1 MNRLATDSRES
12 SLSELAF
19 GEDRLTLNEVALLA
33 AGALKPT
40 LAASAREKMRESAEV
55 MERLHAEGAAIY
67 GVTTSV
73 GASVIVDVPK
83 ERAAE
88 LSLNLLRMHGCGTGR
103 ILSEYEAAAALAIRI
118 NSLAQGKSG
127 VRPEIAER
135 LTLLL
140 RERVLPRIPA
150 EGSVGASGDLTP
162 LSYIV
167 AMLVGEREVS
177 FRGEVMAAS
186 EALERL
192 GLEPMTLRPKEA
204 LALMNGTS
212 VATAIASIALLR
224 AKQIARLASAITAM
238 SSAAING
245 NPSHFDAFIHEAKP
259 HLGQA
264 ISARWILDDLGSSKI
279 GDLGSS
285 KIGDLGS
292 SKIPEGVRLQDR
304 YSIRCAPHVIGVLVD
319 ALRFGEET
327 LETELNGV
335 SDNPLVDVVRG
346 EILHGGNFYGGH
358 VAFIADSLKL
368 AVANIAC
375 LLDRQLLLLCN
386 PAESD
391 GLPRDLVGV
400 EGEGA
405 CVHNG
410 FKAVTIAT
418 SSLAAEAL
426 KLTMPASAFS
436 RSTELHNQDKVPMA
450 TLAARDLLR
459 IVEITEQVAAMLTLA
474 VCQAVELRGE
484 TACSRRATAILDA
497 VRREVPRLV
506 EDRRMDRDVHAVLA
520 MMREGALP

>member
-1 MNRLATDSRES
+1 MNRLATDPRKTALTEI
-12 SLSELAF
+12 AF
-19 GEDRLTLNEVALLA
+19 GEDRLTVEHLALLA
-33 AGALKPT
+33 SGSLRPV
-40 LAASAREKMRESAEV
+40 LSASAKERMRESAEV

-73 GASVIVDVPK
+73 GASVVVDVPK

-103 ILSEYEAAAALAIRI
+103 ILSEYEAAAAVAIRI
-118 NSLAQGKSG
+118 HSLAQGKSG

-177 FRGEVMAAS
+177 FRGEIMSAS
-186 EALERL
+186 EALSRL
-192 GLEPMTLRPKEA
+192 GLEPLKLRPKEA

-224 AKQIARLASAITAM
+224 AKRIARLASSITAM
-238 SSAAING
+238 GSVAIHG
-245 NPSHFDAFIHEAKP
+245 NPSHFDSFIHEAKP

-264 ISARWILDDLGSSKI
+264 IAARWILDDLGDEAKSK
-279 GDLGSS
+279 GA
-285 KIGDLGS
+285 
-292 SKIPEGVRLQDR
+292 RLQDR
-304 YSIRCAPHVIGVLVD
+304 YSLRCAPHVIGVLVD

-335 SDNPLVDVVRG
+335 SDNPLVDVERG

-358 VAFIADSLKL
+358 VAFVADSLKL

-386 PAESD
+386 PAEND

-400 EGEGA
+400 RGEGA

-410 FKAVTIAT
+410 FKAVTIAA

-450 TLAARDLLR
+450 TIAARDLLR
-459 IVEITEQVAAMLTLA
+459 IVEITEQVVAMLLLA
-474 VCQAVELRGE
+474 SIQAVELRGRKIASE
-484 TACSRRATAILDA
+484 RLSALAAS
-497 VRREVPRLV
+497 VRRVVPPLV
-506 EDRRMDRDVHAVLA
+506 EDRRMDLDIEAVLA
-520 MMREGALP
+520 LLRGGDLPVGGIDLE

>member
-177 FRGEVMAAS
+177 FRGEVIAAS

-264 ISARWILDDLGSSKI
+264 ISARWILD
-279 GDLGSS
+279 DLGSS

-459 IVEITEQVAAMLTLA
+459 IVEITEQVAAMLLLA
-474 VCQAVELRGE
+474 SIQAAELRGGVPSSE
-484 TACSRRATAILDA
+484 RLSALASA
-497 VRREVPRLV
+497 VRRVVPPLV
-506 EDRRMDRDVHAVLA
+506 EDRRMDLDIEAVLA
-520 MMREGALP
+520 LIRGGDLPLGGVELE

>member
-1 MNRLATDSRES
+1 MNRLATHSRAS
-12 SLSELAF
+12 SLSEIAI
-19 GEDRLTLNEVALLA
+19 GEDRLTLEEVALLA
-33 AGALKPT
+33 AGSLKPA
-40 LAASAREKMRESAEV
+40 LSSEARERMRESAEV
-55 MERLHAEGAAIY
+55 MERLHQEGAAIY

-88 LSLNLLRMHGCGTGR
+88 LSLNLVRMHGCGTGR
-103 ILSEYEAAAALAIRI
+103 ILSEHEAAAALAIRI

-177 FRGEVMAAS
+177 FRGEIMPAAD
-186 EALERL
+186 ALKRL
-192 GLEPMTLRPKEA
+192 GLEPLTLRPKEA

-224 AKQIARLASAITAM
+224 AKQLARLASAITAM
-238 SSAAING
+238 GSVAING

-264 ISARWILDDLGSSKI
+264 IAARWILDDLGGAKI
-279 GDLGSS
+279 AKGS
-285 KIGDLGS
+285 
-292 SKIPEGVRLQDR
+292 RLQDR
-304 YSIRCAPHVIGVLVD
+304 YSIRCAPHIIGVLVD

-327 LETELNGV
+327 LEIELNGV
-335 SDNPLVDVVRG
+335 SDNPLVDIARG

-386 PAESD
+386 PDESD

-400 EGEGA
+400 EGEAA

-459 IVEITEQVAAMLTLA
+459 IVEITEQVAAMLLIAST
-474 VCQAVELRGE
+474 QAVELRYKEAG
-484 TACSRRATAILDA
+484 RAGTSEPLGALA
-497 VRREVPRLV
+497 SSVRRVVPPLV
-506 EDRRMDRDVHAVLA
+506 EDRRMDLDIEAVLA
-520 MMREGALP
+520 LIRGGELPLEGLELE